1 MSEPVGSLAQSARSK
16 DLTNAR
22 RILIIIGV
30 LTVVVNGVQ
39 WGMVQDQVREAFAA
53 EVKAI
58 EAQGMVVDEEEVTR
72 LEATTLSV
80 ARLVVG
86 GAIAIGVIFIV
97 LGTMVKK
104 FPVVCTVMRLVLYV
118 GAAAVFGMMDP
129 STLTRGVFL
138 KVIMVVFLAKAVQA
152 AVVYQRESHAH

>member
-1 MSEPVGSLAQSARSK
+1 MSAPVGSLAQSARSK

-30 LTVVVNGVQ
+30 LTVVFNGVQ

-86 GAIAIGVIFIV
+86 SAIGIGVIFIV

-104 FPVVCTVMRLVLYV
+104 FPVVCTVMGLVLYV

-129 STLTRGVFL
+129 STLTRGVFM